1 MEKNIKKFFN
11 ETAKENN
18 LNLNNKLSW
27 GFYFSHKQS
36 DNLQEAK
43 NLLDPNRYSSSEI
56 IFENKTYY
64 LCVEEINVH
73 NVDSLYNRCKE
84 FQTLAEKL
92 HINSFDGFDVEEIA
106 VS

>member
-43 NLLDPNRYSSSEI
+43 
-56 IFENKTYY
+56 IF
-64 LCVEEINVH
+64 
-73 NVDSLYNRCKE
+73 
-84 FQTLAEKL
+84 
-92 HINSFDGFDVEEIA
+92 
-106 VS
+106 